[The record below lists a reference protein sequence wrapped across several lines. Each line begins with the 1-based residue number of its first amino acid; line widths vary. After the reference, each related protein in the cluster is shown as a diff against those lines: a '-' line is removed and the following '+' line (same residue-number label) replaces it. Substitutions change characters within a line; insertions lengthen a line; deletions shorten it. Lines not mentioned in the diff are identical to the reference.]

1 MSTKPPTWSGVLHY
15 LWIMLRK
22 IFFLFT
28 FLPALTGLAQSDD
41 HPWNHKQCAVVLTYD
56 DAINQ
61 DLDIALPALDS
72 VGLKGT
78 FYLIGISPVLQN
90 RMEEW
95 RTAASHGHELGNHSL
110 THPCDGS
117 LPGRSSWVSPD
128 RDLHTYTIGRADDE
142 IRVVNVML
150 HAIDGKTVRTFAFPC
165 GEFTIHDS
173 SYYLGLRKDFAGAR
187 GVVPKMQALGTIN
200 PDNINAISIDG
211 QTGTQMIDM
220 VKEAM
225 KTHSLLVFCFHGV
238 GGGHSINVG
247 LPDHSQLLHFLKD
260 NEASIWIAPMVEVA
274 GYIRA
279 NQRSTVAP
287 L

>member
-1 MSTKPPTWSGVLHY
+1 MHMPRQA
-15 LWIMLRK
+15 I
-22 IFFLFT
+22 FLF
-28 FLPALTGLAQSDD
+28 ALLIASQCQAQTSDQS
-41 HPWNHKQCAVVLTYD
+41 WNHKQCAVVLTYD
-56 DAINQ
+56 DAISQ
-61 DLDIALPALDS
+61 DLDNAIPALDS

-90 RMEEW
+90 RLDEW
-95 RTAASHGHELGNHSL
+95 RVVASHGHELGNHSL
-110 THPCDGS
+110 THPCDGTVA
-117 LPGRSSWVSPD
+117 GRSSWVSPD

-200 PDNINAISIDG
+200 PDNINAVSIDG
-211 QTGTQMIDM
+211 QTGAQMIDM

-225 KTHSLLVFCFHGV
+225 RTHSLLVFCFHGV

-247 LPDHSQLLHFLKD
+247 LADHHQLLHFLKD
-260 NEASIWIAPMVEVA
+260 HEQDIWIAPMVDVA
-274 GYIRA
+274 TFIRA
-279 NQRSTVAP
+279 NQKG
-287 L
+287 